1 MGEYLHII
9 VQKHDGYWS
18 ARCLDFT
25 LYSVGNTAEEAKEK
39 LAIEIDDFLYEAI
52 EGQDKEFAVQLLL
65 RRAPLRD
72 WVIFHVVSLLQHCR
86 VFSKWIGETFKQSV
100 PHGPYHHA

>member
-1 MGEYLHII
+1 MDKYLHVI
-9 VQKHDGYWS
+9 VQYHDEYWS

-39 LAIEIDDFLYEAI
+39 LSIEINDFLYEAL
-52 EGQDKEFAVQLLL
+52 EGQDKAFAVQLLL
-65 RRAPLRD
+65 RRAPWYEWALFYI
-72 WVIFHVVSLLQHCR
+72 VSILQKFHVFR
-86 VFSKWIGETFKQSV
+86 KRIGETFKQSV